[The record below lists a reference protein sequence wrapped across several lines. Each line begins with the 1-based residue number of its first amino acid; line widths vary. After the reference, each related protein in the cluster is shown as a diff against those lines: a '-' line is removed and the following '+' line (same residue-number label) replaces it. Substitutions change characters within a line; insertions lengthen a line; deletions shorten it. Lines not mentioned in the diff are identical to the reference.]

1 MSHRSA
7 KPTLRVAIII
17 DPYGCSSRTGEEELE
32 DHKRNLR
39 RVFAKRDVKF
49 ETPAY
54 MPGNLSADL
63 VVFDFGGMS
72 LGNDLLASN
81 SRTLAKWMHDHPSAL
96 VFVASTYTYRL
107 GLQYELKELGIVD
120 DSVDYD
126 PWEDSAKPPL
136 PNLLV
141 GHCDEFG
148 YGPRCEK
155 EMTAWFNEPA
165 PKLPRA

>member
-1 MSHRSA
+1 MKKRA
-7 KPTLRVAIII
+7 KATLKVAIIV
-17 DPYGCSSRTGEEELE
+17 DPYGGGSRTGEEELE
-32 DHKRNLR
+32 DHKRNLQ

-54 MPGNLSADL
+54 MPENLSADL

-81 SRTLAKWMHDHPSAL
+81 SRTLARWMQDHPSSL

-107 GLQYELKELGIVD
+107 GLQYELKEAGVVD

-126 PWEDSAKPPL
+126 PWDDNAKPPL

-141 GHCDEFG
+141 GHCDESG
-148 YGPRCEK
+148 YGPRAEK
-155 EMTAWFNEPA
+155 EMAAWFSEPA
-165 PKLPRA
+165 PKPQRA